1 MSPWRARARRLV
13 FRRRLPLLIGQYA
26 LEMGLVVWSAT
37 IGVNIVTGVS
47 PSVSLQSLPDA
58 LEFVWAALMIIAGV
72 TVTYGIVLRRLGTIA
87 SGMYLFATTLVAFA
101 VAVIGASTWG
111 RSGATAG
118 FFFAVGCVCL
128 LRGWWLK
135 EQEAELIKEIVRTRR
150 EEC

>member
-1 MSPWRARARRLV
+1 MSPWRARARRV
-13 FRRRLPLLIGQYA
+13 IFKRRVPLTIGQYA

-37 IGVNIVTGVS
+37 IGVNILTGLS

-72 TVTYGIVLRRLGTIA
+72 TVSFGIWSHRLGSIA

-101 VAVIGASTWG
+101 AAVIGASTWG

-118 FFFAVGCVCL
+118 FFLAVGCVCL

-150 EEC
+150 EDC